1 MNSLK
6 LGEIFKEEIKILNGF
21 DTDYRPIIED
31 AIMEWTII
39 EIDYSGRYFIGK
51 NIYGEKKG
59 FPLD

>member
-1 MNSLK
+1 MYGLK
-6 LGEIFKEEIKILNGF
+6 IGEIFEEKIKILNGF
-21 DTDYRPIIED
+21 DNDYKPIIED
-31 AIMEWTII
+31 TIMEWMVI